1 MTLIILDTFHTT
13 GMKATAM
20 CCLGVRLDVFLSDS
34 TVWFYWCTIK
44 QGAGREK
51 RSFCYAD
58 QKTES
63 GECEQWRLKM
73 TGLPNLRAVF
83 VCLVSHC
90 RTHGKRKRKWLIIGV
105 RNWHILMACGY
116 KIKVIL
122 CLSTAGE
129 VWSLPTRQRT
139 AVICFSWILTFQFS
153 AMLKSKDCST
163 LVGKK
168 SYNVGLILSLRI
180 SPFSNTKCLKTA
192 RHHQQSLNQ
201 SISNPVRSYWSYIP
215 ECDISKSL
223 TEYEPQLEW
232 PPRWSVQP
240 SARTFRRSA
249 EEKEGEKKQ
258 ANLKQFKFISQPSR
272 PPSSRL

>member
-1 MTLIILDTFHTT
+1 MRDDVDNTGYISHYWHESNSNVLLRCQTWRLSFRFNSLILLVHN
-13 GMKATAM
+13 KAGSRA
-20 CCLGVRLDVFLSDS
+20 
-34 TVWFYWCTIK
+34 
-44 QGAGREK
+44 EK

-73 TGLPNLRAVF
+73 TGLPYLRAVF

-122 CLSTAGE
+122 CLSTVGE
-129 VWSLPTRQRT
+129 VWSLPTRQWT

-163 LVGKK
+163 LV
-168 SYNVGLILSLRI
+168 
-180 SPFSNTKCLKTA
+180 
-192 RHHQQSLNQ
+192 
-201 SISNPVRSYWSYIP
+201 
-215 ECDISKSL
+215 
-223 TEYEPQLEW
+223 
-232 PPRWSVQP
+232 
-240 SARTFRRSA
+240 
-249 EEKEGEKKQ
+249 EKK
-258 ANLKQFKFISQPSR
+258 ATMLDWYFLSASR
-272 PPSSRL
+272 RFPTQSV